1 MKLADCKNSL
11 RDKEMDPHR
20 YSNDKN
26 VKCDIISYDW
36 KNNMTTNNIFN
47 NDDNVNR
54 NNKSTNTLNNTDS
67 TISLKKLNRP
77 FDLILW

>member
-11 RDKEMDPHR
+11 RDKELDPHR
-20 YSNDKN
+20 NSNDKN
-26 VKCDIISYDW
+26 VKCDISTYDW
-36 KNNMTTNNIFN
+36 KNKMTSSNIFD

-54 NNKSTNTLNNTDS
+54 NNKSTNTLNDTDS